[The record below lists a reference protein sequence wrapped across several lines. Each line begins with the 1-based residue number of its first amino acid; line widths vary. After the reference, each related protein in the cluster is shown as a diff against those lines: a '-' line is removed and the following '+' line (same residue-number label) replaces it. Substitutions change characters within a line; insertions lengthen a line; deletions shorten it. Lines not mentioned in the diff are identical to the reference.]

1 MVVGAASG
9 WTRSGTR
16 RGGRRNPRGLLSP
29 VATPGEGAGR
39 CAVAAHWPALRLEAA
54 TDIAGV
60 MLARAARIEAMFD
73 AVERQQHALAA
84 DIAEYRASLDS
95 RVARLARARDAAV
108 VR

>member
-1 MVVGAASG
+1 
-9 WTRSGTR
+9 
-16 RGGRRNPRGLLSP
+16 
-29 VATPGEGAGR
+29 
-39 CAVAAHWPALRLEAA
+39 
-54 TDIAGV
+54 